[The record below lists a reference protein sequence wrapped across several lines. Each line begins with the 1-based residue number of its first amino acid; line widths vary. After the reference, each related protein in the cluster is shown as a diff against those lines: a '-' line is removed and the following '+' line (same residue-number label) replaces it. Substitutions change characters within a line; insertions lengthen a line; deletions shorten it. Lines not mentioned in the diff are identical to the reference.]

1 MKYFDLEK
9 FIKAQDKFDDYGTA
23 LTEMKE
29 GEKRSHWI
37 WYIFPQI
44 KGLGRSGN
52 AQYYAIQSLFEAYAY
67 LSHPELGARIQEI
80 TKTLYDYNQGR
91 DIEQV
96 MGSNIDAIK
105 LRSSMTLFDICSPND
120 IFETVLNE
128 FFEGKRDDYTLKI
141 LTDEIKWLKG
151 KSPLI
156 QEGIERMQMRPL
168 LEGIDGEQYSYD
180 QKVATLLD
188 LWMRGHSIEQMVKW
202 HLVDKN
208 DIHSTIR
215 TSEIETHL
223 SSVYRQLI
231 IDILEKCGRDMELG
245 QQQSLA
251 DLYNSMEQ
259 KDFNYCLDVAEMFD
273 ELLKGISYDSSIGPK
288 LTEYIN
294 NNTLLKT
301 SK

>member
-1 MKYFDLEK
+1 MINFDLDK
-9 FIKAQDKFDDYGTA
+9 FVKAQDKFDDYDIA

-67 LSHPELGARIQEI
+67 LSHPELGARLQEI
-80 TKTLYDYNQGR
+80 AKTLYDYNQGR
-91 DIEQV
+91 DIKQV

-120 IFETVLNE
+120 IFETVLDE
-128 FFEGKRDDYTLKI
+128 FFEGKRDNYTLEM
-141 LTDEIKWLKG
+141 LADEIKWLKG

-156 QEGIERMQMRPL
+156 QEGKERMKMRPL
-168 LEGIDGEQYSYD
+168 LEGIDGEEYSYD
-180 QKVATLLD
+180 QEVATLLD
-188 LWMRGHSIEQMVKW
+188 LWMRGYSIEQMVKW

-208 DIHSTIR
+208 DIHSANR
-215 TSEIETHL
+215 TSDIETHL
-223 SSVYRQLI
+223 RSVYMKLI
-231 IDILEKCGRDMELG
+231 LDILEKCSNDMDLG

-251 DLYNSMEQ
+251 DMYNSMEQ
-259 KDFNYCLDVAEMFD
+259 RDFDYCLDVADFFD
-273 ELLKGISYDSSIGPK
+273 ELLKGISHDAVIGPVIK
-288 LTEYIN
+288 EYIKEYSLITN
-294 NNTLLKT
+294 I
-301 SK
+301 

>member
-1 MKYFDLEK
+1 MINFDLDK
-9 FIKAQDKFDDYGTA
+9 FVKAQDKFDDYDTA

-67 LSHPELGARIQEI
+67 LSHPELGARLQEI
-80 TKTLYDYNQGR
+80 AKTLYDYNQGR
-91 DIEQV
+91 DIKQV

-120 IFETVLNE
+120 IFETVLDE
-128 FFEGKRDDYTLKI
+128 FFEGKRDNYTLEI
-141 LTDEIKWLKG
+141 LADEIKWLKG
-151 KSPLI
+151 KSPLN
-156 QEGIERMQMRPL
+156 QEGMDRMKMRPL
-168 LEGIDGEQYSYD
+168 LEGIDGEQHSYD
-180 QKVATLLD
+180 QEVATLLD

-231 IDILEKCGRDMELG
+231 IDILEKCGNDIESG
-245 QQQSLA
+245 QQHSLA

-273 ELLKGISYDSSIGPK
+273 ELLKGISQDTVIGPVIK
-288 LTEYIN
+288 EYIKEYSLITN
-294 NNTLLKT
+294 I
-301 SK
+301 